1 MIFKILICGSRDW
14 EDRYAILRR
23 IRELLE
29 EHGND
34 ITIISGA
41 ARGADRIAA
50 SWCKTL
56 GVNLI
61 EVHADWK
68 RYGKAAGPI
77 RNKLM
82 LDMNPDL
89 VIAFH
94 EDLDNSKGT
103 KNTVDEADKRGIK
116 VEKINNND

>member
-1 MIFKILICGSRDW
+1 MKILICGSRDW

-23 IRELLE
+23 IKELIE
-29 EHGND
+29 EYGND
-34 ITIISGA
+34 ITIISGG

-56 GVNLI
+56 NINLI
-61 EVHADWK
+61 EVYADWK
-68 RYGKAAGPI
+68 KYHKAAGPI

-94 EDLDNSKGT
+94 ENLENSKGT
-103 KNTVDEADKRGIK
+103 KNTVDEAEKRGIK
-116 VEKINNND
+116 VEEIS